1 MNGISL
7 GDFCRKRAEEISGA
21 ANNAKISGEKDM
33 RTPQGNKRRRLKD
46 RWTAQKRRAAA
57 VSGKR
62 RTAKAHRRKKHFQM
76 HEDLKPTKGN
86 SLGAIAN
93 RLLLVFVCSL
103 VAKYDVSV
111 KDAIAETAWLQGV
124 SSQRLAKIYHHYDKY
139 GEVYDPDDKRKYKV
153 GSTGHYKF
161 HRSHYGALD
170 RLICT
175 KLLNDKGKTFYLC
188 H

>member
-62 RTAKAHRRKKHFQM
+62 RTAKARRRKKAFSDARGLEADEGQ
-76 HEDLKPTKGN
+76 
-86 SLGAIAN
+86 
-93 RLLLVFVCSL
+93 LV
-103 VAKYDVSV
+103 
-111 KDAIAETAWLQGV
+111 G
-124 SSQRLAKIYHHYDKY
+124 R
-139 GEVYDPDDKRKYKV
+139 
-153 GSTGHYKF
+153 
-161 HRSHYGALD
+161 D
-170 RLICT
+170 REPSPPCVRVRTRVEI
-175 KLLNDKGKTFYLC
+175 
-188 H
+188 